1 MSELGQKL
9 INEIRMVAAGNP
21 DYVYRDDNPSCEYV
35 RGGSPSCLVG
45 HGLWRLGLIDA
56 EFETNR
62 LNVEVFDH
70 LWAELGLEMDEE
82 EVDWVQMVQER
93 QDAGRTWGEAVGI
106 S

>member
-9 INEIRMVAAGNP
+9 INEIRMVAASNP
-21 DYVYRDDNPSCEYV
+21 DYVYRDDHYTCAYV
-35 RGGSPSCLVG
+35 QAGGPSCLVG

-56 EFETNR
+56 KFETNR

-70 LWAELGLEMDEE
+70 LWAEFGLEMDGE
-82 EVDWVQMVQER
+82 EVNWVQMAQER
-93 QDAGRTWGEAVGI
+93 QDTGRTWGEAVGI